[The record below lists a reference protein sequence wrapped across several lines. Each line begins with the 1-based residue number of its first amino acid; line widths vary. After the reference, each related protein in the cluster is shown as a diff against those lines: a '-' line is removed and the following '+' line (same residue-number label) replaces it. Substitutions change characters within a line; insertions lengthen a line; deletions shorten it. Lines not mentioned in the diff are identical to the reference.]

1 MSLKF
6 GDSQQSDYLRPTI
19 RKRKA
24 FPTDSLMLNVLI
36 VDDEPLALDVLE
48 TYINQMP
55 ELQLVKR
62 CSNALEA
69 NEALKI
75 HSVEL
80 MFLDIQMPQLTGID
94 FVKTLTKPPMVIFTT
109 AYPNYAIQGF
119 DLNALDYLLKPIS
132 LERFMKAVNKALEQA
147 DLINRENHSAS
158 QAQDGMDFFF
168 VKADKKLVKVNFADI
183 IYIEGLKDYVI
194 IRLLHGRV
202 ITLQT
207 MKSLEDKLPFGRF
220 KRIHRSYIVAMD
232 KITAIEGN
240 MVEVL
245 EKDKPKL
252 LPIGKNYRDELLELI
267 DKNRL

>member
-1 MSLKF
+1 MLK
-6 GDSQQSDYLRPTI
+6 
-19 RKRKA
+19 
-24 FPTDSLMLNVLI
+24 VLI

-48 TYINQMP
+48 TYISQMP

-69 NEALKI
+69 NDVLKSNEI
-75 HSVEL
+75 DL

-94 FVKTLTKPPMVIFTT
+94 FVKTLSRPPMVVFTT

-132 LERFMKAVNKALEQA
+132 LERFVKAVNKAVEHA
-147 DLINRENHSAS
+147 DLS
-158 QAQDGMDFFF
+158 QRDGMQGGSGEGQEFFF
-168 VKADKKLVKVNFADI
+168 VKADKKLVKVNFDDI

-207 MKSLEDKLPFGRF
+207 MKSLEDRLPQGQF

-240 MVEVL
+240 MVEVQ

-252 LPIGKNYRDELLELI
+252 LPIGKNYRDDLLVLI
-267 DKNRL
+267 EKNRL